1 MMKLKR
7 ILIYTIFI
15 FSAFF
20 FGNVT
25 VFAKEVNVYM
35 FYGKTCPHCEDALKY
50 LNSIKDKYDLKI
62 HKYEVWYNDDNKKL
76 MKEMGDYLDI
86 NVSGVPFAI
95 IDNTG
100 IIGYSSET
108 TNETYL
114 YHINKAKEDD
124 FVDNVGIKLGIIK
137 GEIKEQASA
146 SKTSQTNKQEKE
158 DGNTYKIK
166 VPLLGKVNLKKLSLP
181 VVAVLIGT
189 VDGFNPCAM
198 WILLFLIS
206 TLIGMKDKKRL
217 WILGSTFLISSALVY
232 LAFMVSWLEFAK
244 VISGIKLVR
253 MAIALI
259 ALIGGILNL
268 KSYIKSLRNADGCD
282 VVDAKKRKK
291 IFTKVRK
298 FTHEKSFILAILG
311 IILLAASVNIIELA
325 CSAGLPVIFTQLLA
339 MNNLSGLEYALY
351 IIIYIIFFMLDDFVI
366 FFISIKTME
375 LTGVSTKYSK
385 FSHLIGGILM
395 LLIGILLVL
404 KPEWLMFN
412 F

>member
-1 MMKLKR
+1 
-7 ILIYTIFI
+7 
-15 FSAFF
+15 
-20 FGNVT
+20 
-25 VFAKEVNVYM
+25 
-35 FYGKTCPHCEDALKY
+35 
-50 LNSIKDKYDLKI
+50 
-62 HKYEVWYNDDNKKL
+62 
-76 MKEMGDYLDI
+76 
-86 NVSGVPFAI
+86 
-95 IDNTG
+95 
-100 IIGYSSET
+100 
-108 TNETYL
+108 
-114 YHINKAKEDD
+114 
-124 FVDNVGIKLGIIK
+124 
-137 GEIKEQASA
+137 
-146 SKTSQTNKQEKE
+146 
-158 DGNTYKIK
+158 
-166 VPLLGKVNLKKLSLP
+166 
-181 VVAVLIGT
+181 
-189 VDGFNPCAM
+189 M

-253 MAIALI
+253 MAIALV

-268 KSYIKSLRNADGCD
+268 RSYIKSLGNADGCD

>member
-1 MMKLKR
+1 MMKLKK
-7 ILIYTIFI
+7 IVIYIIFI

-20 FGNVT
+20 FSNVT

-35 FYGKTCPHCEDALKY
+35 FYGKTCPHCEEALKY
-50 LNSIKDKYDLKI
+50 LNSIKDEHDLKI

-76 MKEMGDYLDI
+76 MKEIGDYLDI
-86 NVSGVPFAI
+86 NVSGIPFTI
-95 IDNTG
+95 INNTG

-108 TNETYL
+108 TSETYL

-124 FVDNVGIKLGIIK
+124 FVDNVGIKLGAVK
-137 GEIKEQASA
+137 GEIKKQTSI
-146 SKTSQTNKQEKE
+146 SKTSKTNKQKKE
-158 DGNTYKIK
+158 DRNTYKIK

-181 VVAVLIGT
+181 VVAILIGT

-253 MAIALI
+253 MAIALV

-268 KSYIKSLRNADGCD
+268 RSYIKSLGNADGCD
-282 VVDAKKRKK
+282 VVNAKKRKK

-351 IIIYIIFFMLDDFVI
+351 IIIYIMFFMLDDFVI